1 MNRNFVTL
9 TLSSLYLLGLCTS
22 AQAATAPPDL
32 TGIWQRV
39 GYTAA
44 TTAERGQTPPLL
56 PEAAKVYAE
65 HKAAAAKGDKTQDLA
80 TVCLP
85 EGIPRLML
93 KAEPFEILQRPT
105 LLAFVY
111 QVNRLPR
118 VVYLNEQPTT
128 DDSGYYLGTSVGK
141 WQDDE
146 LVIETRNFND
156 LTLLDDAGLPHS
168 DQLRVLERLSVIDGG
183 KRLRNRITIEDPAT
197 FRTPWTTTV
206 TYQRLPGYQMPEDV
220 CAERIGGSTPRPR
233 PAKR

>member
-1 MNRNFVTL
+1 MNRTL
-9 TLSSLYLLGLCTS
+9 FALTATALGLLVGQS
-22 AQAATAPPDL
+22 GAQAANAPPDL
-32 TGIWQRV
+32 TGIWQRG
-39 GYTAA
+39 GYPAP
-44 TTAERGQTPPLL
+44 TTAERGQAPPLL
-56 PEAAKVYAE
+56 PDAAKVYAE
-65 HKAAAAKGDKTQDLA
+65 HKAAAAKGDKSHDLA

-93 KAEPFEILQRPT
+93 KAEPFEILQRPA

-128 DDSGYYLGTSVGK
+128 DDSGYYLGNSVGK

-183 KRLRNRITIEDPAT
+183 KKLRNRITIEDPAT

>member
-1 MNRNFVTL
+1 MNRTL
-9 TLSSLYLLGLCTS
+9 FALTATALGLLVGQS
-22 AQAATAPPDL
+22 GAQAANAPPDL

-44 TTAERGQTPPLL
+44 TTAERGQAPPLL
-56 PEAAKVYAE
+56 PDAAKVYAE
-65 HKAAAAKGDKTQDLA
+65 HKAAAAKGDKAHDLS

-93 KAEPFEILQRPT
+93 KAEPFEILHRPT
-105 LLAFVY
+105 LVAFVY

-118 VVYLNEQPTT
+118 VVYLNEESTT

-183 KRLRNRITIEDPAT
+183 KKLRNRITIEDPAT

>member
-1 MNRNFVTL
+1 MNRKLVAMTL
-9 TLSSLYLLGLCTS
+9 TALSLVVSQSGAL
-22 AQAATAPPDL
+22 AANAPPDL

-44 TTAERGQTPPLL
+44 TTAERGQAPPLL
-56 PEAAKVYAE
+56 PEAAKTYAA
-65 HKAAAAKGDKTQDLA
+65 HKAAAARGDKSHDLS

-105 LLAFVY
+105 LVAFVY

-118 VVYLNEQPTT
+118 VVYLNEQPTS
-128 DDSGYYLGTSVGK
+128 DDSGYYLGVSVGK

-146 LVIETRNFND
+146 LVIETTDFND

-183 KRLRNRITIEDPAT
+183 KRLRNRITIEDPGT

-206 TYQRLPGYQMPEDV
+206 TYQRLPGYKMPEDV
-220 CAERIGGSTPRPR
+220 CAERIGGSAPKPRP
-233 PAKR
+233 PKR

>member
-1 MNRNFVTL
+1 MNRTL
-9 TLSSLYLLGLCTS
+9 FALTATALGLLVGQS
-22 AQAATAPPDL
+22 GAQAANAPPDL

-44 TTAERGQTPPLL
+44 TTAERGQAPPLL
-56 PEAAKVYAE
+56 PDAAKVYAE
-65 HKAAAAKGDKTQDLA
+65 HKAAAAKGDKSHDLA

-93 KAEPFEILQRPT
+93 KAEPFEILQRPA

-128 DDSGYYLGTSVGK
+128 DDSGYYLGNSVGK

-183 KRLRNRITIEDPAT
+183 K
-197 FRTPWTTTV
+197 
-206 TYQRLPGYQMPEDV
+206 
-220 CAERIGGSTPRPR
+220 
-233 PAKR
+233 